1 MQNRTVAR
9 AGAVAV
15 VAVVLIVA
23 SQLLART
30 DPGPPPSQLDPNRPT
45 VPPAVTATT
54 APAAP
59 VATTAPLPPITG
71 PVRLDER
78 SQIDGRGVGPVE
90 AGMTLGEAE
99 QAAGRRFAIVGRDE
113 SGAAC
118 FGAEPEGLIGLRF
131 AVRGPVDDPREG
143 RIVRVEAT
151 ATTWSTVSGARV
163 GSTVTEIKRLYRG
176 RVEESPDKRLLTVP
190 LRDGGRSYAVA
201 FVTSE
206 REVVSALRS
215 GDAAAVAPPEG
226 CG

>member
-15 VAVVLIVA
+15 VAVALITA
-23 SQLLART
+23 SQVLARM
-30 DPGPPPSQLDPNRPT
+30 DPGPPPPQLDPTRPT
-45 VPPAVTATT
+45 AAPV
-54 APAAP
+54 APASTDPPEP
-59 VATTAPLPPITG
+59 VATTAPLPPING

-90 AGMTLGEAE
+90 AGMTLGQAE

-113 SGAAC
+113 PGATC

-131 AVRGPVDDPREG
+131 AVQGPVDDPREG

-151 ATTWSTVSGARV
+151 ATTWSPVSGARV

-176 RVEESPDKRLLTVP
+176 RVVESADKRLLTVP
-190 LRDGGRSYAVA
+190 LREGGRSFAVA

-206 REVVSALRS
+206 RELVSALRS
-215 GDAAAVAPPEG
+215 GDVAAIVPPEG
-226 CG
+226 GG